1 MSDAAPRQARAF
13 SPASVG
19 NVAVGFDILGH
30 VIAGIGDSVTVRRT
44 QAPGVRILAIRGTT
58 VDLPLEAADN
68 TAGAAL
74 LALCE
79 ALSLPFGFEL
89 EIDKGI
95 ALGSGMGGS
104 AASCVAALVAA
115 NALLDAPLPREALYP
130 FALSGEAVASGGRHG
145 DNLGPMLLGGLVLS
159 TADRLVSIPV
169 PGHWHSLL
177 VHPDA
182 VLETRR
188 ARAALQGS
196 YALPEFV
203 AQSANLAL
211 VLSGC
216 FLGDAELVRAG
227 LRDVLVEPRR
237 AALIEGFAAARDA
250 ALSAGA
256 LGASISGAGPSVF
269 AWFDSE
275 AAARAAQPAVQ
286 QAFSDAGFGSQGWVS
301 PLDAPGARLL

>member
-1 MSDAAPRQARAF
+1 MTEARAF
-13 SPASVG
+13 APASVG
-19 NVAVGFDILGH
+19 NVGVGFDILGH
-30 VIAGIGDSVTVRRT
+30 AIEGVGDTVTVRRIDE
-44 QAPGVRILAIRGTT
+44 PRVRIHAIRGTT
-58 VDLPLEAADN
+58 VDLPLGAEDN

-74 LALCE
+74 IALRA
-79 ALSLPFGFEL
+79 ALDLPFGFEV

-115 NALLDAPLPREALYP
+115 NALLPQPLSREALYP
-130 FALSGEAVASGGRHG
+130 FALTGEAVASGGRHG

-159 TADRLVSIPV
+159 TADRLVPV
-169 PGHWHSLL
+169 PVPAAWHSLL

-188 ARAALQGS
+188 ARAALQGH
-196 YALPEFV
+196 YALGEFV

-216 FLGDAELVRAG
+216 YTADAGLVRAG

-237 AALIEGFAAARDA
+237 AGLIAGFAAARDA
-250 ALSAGA
+250 ALAAGA
-256 LGASISGAGPSVF
+256 MGASISGAGPSVF
-269 AWFDSE
+269 AWFE
-275 AAARAAQPAVQ
+275 QRQAAFAAQSAVQ
-286 QAFSDAGFGSQGWVS
+286 QAFADAGFDSQGWVS
-301 PLDAPGARLL
+301 PLNAPAARLL

>member
-1 MSDAAPRQARAF
+1 MTEARAF
-13 SPASVG
+13 APASVG
-19 NVAVGFDILGH
+19 NVGVGFDILGH
-30 VIAGIGDSVTVRRT
+30 AIEGVGDTVTVRRIDE
-44 QAPGVRILAIRGTT
+44 PGVRIHAIRGTT
-58 VDLPLEAADN
+58 VDLPLGAEDN

-74 LALCE
+74 IALRA
-79 ALSLPFGFEL
+79 ALDLPFGFEV

-115 NALLDAPLPREALYP
+115 NALLPQPLSREALYP
-130 FALSGEAVASGGRHG
+130 FALTGEAVASGGRHG

-159 TADRLVSIPV
+159 TADRLVPV
-169 PGHWHSLL
+169 PVPAAWHSLL

-188 ARAALQGS
+188 ARAALQGH
-196 YALPEFV
+196 YALGEFV

-216 FLGDAELVRAG
+216 YTADAGLVRAG

-237 AALIEGFAAARDA
+237 AGLIAGFAAARDA
-250 ALSAGA
+250 ALAAGA
-256 LGASISGAGPSVF
+256 MGASISGAGPSVF
-269 AWFDSE
+269 AWFEQRE
-275 AAARAAQPAVQ
+275 AAFAAQSAVQ
-286 QAFSDAGFGSQGWVS
+286 QAFAGAGFDSQGWVS
-301 PLDAPGARLL
+301 PLNAPAARLL